1 MTKALDSRIVSEV
14 KDLVKDTLRFFKNQ
28 LKLNVVVG
36 IEHYIP
42 THAHTSEGIK
52 LNLHEEED
60 RIFANGIIMVKD
72 KYFDTYAKEITDDYA
87 KLGARYLLMPE
98 IEFYRNCKECNF
110 NLFDLKNIYP
120 YVSYKIIAYRIA
132 DENRCA
138 TTQWDNGQIR
148 RLYKNDDV
156 NVNNLSH
163 RDLDR
168 VAREA
173 LKAQE
178 GTYTFQPNDFFGM
191 TGWKVAE
198 NKVQIL
204 CLWEDY

>member
-1 MTKALDSRIVSEV
+1 MTEELDPRIVSDV
-14 KDLVKDTLRFFKNQ
+14 KDVVKDTLRFYRNQ
-28 LKLNVVVG
+28 VKLNEVVG
-36 IEHYIP
+36 IEHYKP
-42 THAHTSEGIK
+42 THAQTSEGIK

-60 RIFANGIIMVKD
+60 RIFARAMVMMKD
-72 KYFDTYAKEITDDYA
+72 KFFDTYNQEITNDYA
-87 KLGARYLLMPE
+87 KIGARYLLMPE

-110 NLFDLKNIYP
+110 DLFALKNIYP
-120 YVSYKIIAYRIA
+120 HVSYKMIAYRIA

-148 RLYKNDDV
+148 RLYKNNDV
-156 NVNNLSH
+156 NVNNLTH

-178 GTYTFQPNDFFGM
+178 GTYTFQPNDFFRM
-191 TGWKVAE
+191 TGWKVGE
-198 NKVQIL
+198 NMVQIL
-204 CLWEDY
+204 CFWEDY